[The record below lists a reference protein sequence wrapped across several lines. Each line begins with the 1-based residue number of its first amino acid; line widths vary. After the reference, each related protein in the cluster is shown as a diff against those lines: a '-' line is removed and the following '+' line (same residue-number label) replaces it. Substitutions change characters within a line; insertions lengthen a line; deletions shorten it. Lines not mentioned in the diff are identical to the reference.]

1 MHNLHAVLVSME
13 CLGVLQIWRPIVY
26 ISGRHGY
33 IKLIEQNNVKA
44 VQAQF
49 TGLQEPMG
57 YIAPFLDDCQA
68 FESACQQHARIHYK
82 QQLWFASCFS

>member
-1 MHNLHAVLVSME
+1 MHNLHAALVSME

-26 ISGRHGY
+26 IYICLSGRHGY
-33 IKLIEQNNVKA
+33 NKLIDQNNVKV

-68 FESACQQHARIHYK
+68 FESACQ
-82 QQLWFASCFS
+82 